1 MEKKIITGDMLI
13 MEVVEANENAPEIL
27 LSFGMHCLG
36 CAIAHQETVGEAAA
50 VHGIN
55 LDDLLDALNN
65 K

>member
-1 MEKKIITGDMLI
+1 MITADTLI
-13 MEVVEANENAPEIL
+13 ADVLNINENAAEIL
-27 LSFGMHCLG
+27 IDFGMHCLG

>member
-1 MEKKIITGDMLI
+1 MITAETLI
-13 MEVVEANENAPEIL
+13 ADVLNINENAAEIL
-27 LSFGMHCLG
+27 IDFGMHCLG

>member
-1 MEKKIITGDMLI
+1 MITADTLI
-13 MEVVEANENAPEIL
+13 ADVLNINENAAEIL
-27 LSFGMHCLG
+27 INFGMHCLG

>member
-1 MEKKIITGDMLI
+1 MITADTLI
-13 MEVVEANENAPEIL
+13 FDVLSLNENAEEIL
-27 LSFGMHCLG
+27 TSFGMHCLG

-55 LDDLLDALNN
+55 LDDLLEALN

>member
-1 MEKKIITGDMLI
+1 MITADTLIIDVLGM
-13 MEVVEANENAPEIL
+13 NENAEEIL
-27 LSFGMHCLG
+27 VNFGMHCIG

-55 LDDLLDALNN
+55 LDDLLDALN

>member
-1 MEKKIITGDMLI
+1 MITADTLI
-13 MEVVEANENAPEIL
+13 ADVLNVNENAAEIL
-27 LSFGMHCLG
+27 IDFGMHCLG

>member
-1 MEKKIITGDMLI
+1 MITADTLI
-13 MEVVEANENAPEIL
+13 ADVLNINENAAEIL
-27 LSFGMHCLG
+27 INFGMHCLG

-55 LDDLLDALNN
+55 LDDLLEALNN

>member
-1 MEKKIITGDMLI
+1 MITADTLIIDVLGM
-13 MEVVEANENAPEIL
+13 NENAEEIL
-27 LSFGMHCLG
+27 VNCGMHCIG

-55 LDDLLDALNN
+55 LDDLLDALN

>member
-1 MEKKIITGDMLI
+1 MITADTLI
-13 MEVVEANENAPEIL
+13 ADVLNINENAAEIL
-27 LSFGMHCLG
+27 IEFGMHCLG

-55 LDDLLDALNN
+55 LDDLLEALNN